1 MLDWYSGNVSESMH
15 NLDSLGRDRAHVQT
29 KAQDRESKSKASYKQ
44 AMSKAASTHF
54 SSAST
59 GEQLKDAL
67 KREAARLR
75 QQAHEIERQESS
87 RKQKSLKR
95 KKG

>member
-1 MLDWYSGNVSESMH
+1 MPDWYSGNVSESMH

-29 KAQDRESKSKASYKQ
+29 QAQDWESKSKASYKQ
-44 AMSKAASTHF
+44 AMSEAASTHF

-75 QQAHEIERQESS
+75 QQAMRLRG
-87 RKQKSLKR
+87 RKARGS
-95 KKG
+95 KKA